1 MVVQHLFM
9 EEQDGG
15 SSYISGYTGC
25 SDHSSGY
32 KFTNTV
38 MTQGVRSGDG
48 YAIITFLGN
57 E

>member
-1 MVVQHLFM
+1 MVALYLIM

-48 YAIITFLGN
+48 YAVITFLGN

>member
-1 MVVQHLFM
+1 M
-9 EEQDGG
+9 EEQDLLTEQLDGG